1 MNVGGRNRVAMA
13 ALREVVQGLG
23 HTHVATYMQS
33 GNVAF
38 TGREG
43 DTSRIARALERA
55 IGDRLGARPKQ
66 PPPEL
71 QGPDGGDGGAEC
83 RGAGVLRPQAALAVL
98 PTLRWTRP
106 ASGVDI
112 LELGRPRQENASLRL

>member
-13 ALREVVQGLG
+13 ALRKVVQGLG

-43 DTSRIARALERA
+43 DTSRIARAL
-55 IGDRLGARPKQ
+55 
-66 PPPEL
+66 
-71 QGPDGGDGGAEC
+71 
-83 RGAGVLRPQAALAVL
+83 
-98 PTLRWTRP
+98 
-106 ASGVDI
+106 
-112 LELGRPRQENASLRL
+112 